1 MTTFSQKLLS
11 WYQQNKRDF
20 PWRETTDPYK
30 IWLSEIIL
38 QQTQA
43 AQGLP
48 YYEKFVENYPTI
60 FDLHQADENDVL
72 KLWQGLGYYSRA
84 RNLKKT
90 ASKIVEQHKGIF
102 PNNYKDLLKLKGIGP
117 YTAAAI
123 ASFGFKEK
131 VPTIDGNVFRVLA
144 RVFDIDLD
152 IAKTKNRANFENLA
166 LEIIDKKNP
175 DLFNQAMMEF
185 GATHCKPKNP
195 LCDSCIFQV
204 NCLANGN
211 KTINIRPVKS
221 KLQKPKTRFLN
232 YFIIKDIDG
241 HFLVNQ
247 RVNQDI
253 WQGLFELPL
262 IEGEINTWSQ
272 EQLRFLSDLAQTPI
286 SSENLIFIGQKK
298 HQLTHQT
305 LMIKFY
311 EIALDVA
318 LKQAL
323 SPHEVM
329 KKPFPI
335 VLHHFLERYFISQ
348 FGNPIN
354 QGNRT
359 LFFTKNI
366 D

>member
-1 MTTFSQKLLS
+1 MTNFSHKLLA
-11 WYQQNKRDF
+11 WYHQNKRDF

-48 YYEKFVENYPTI
+48 YYERFVENYPTI
-60 FDLHQADENDVL
+60 FDLHHADEHDVL

-90 ASKIVEQHKGIF
+90 ATFIVEQYQGIF
-102 PNNYKDLLKLKGIGP
+102 PNTYNNLIKLKGIGP

-123 ASFGFKEK
+123 ASFAFKEK

-144 RVFDIDLD
+144 RIFDVELD
-152 IAKTKNRANFENLA
+152 IAKTKNRVYFENLA
-166 LEIIDKKNP
+166 LEIIDAKRP

-195 LCDSCIFQV
+195 LCDSCIFQD
-204 NCLANGN
+204 NCLAFGN
-211 KTINIRPVKS
+211 QTISMRPVKS
-221 KLQKPKTRFLN
+221 KLQKPTNRFLN
-232 YFIIKDIDG
+232 YFVIKDNSG
-241 HFLVNQ
+241 HIIVNQ
-247 RVNQDI
+247 RTEQGI
-253 WQGLFELPL
+253 WQGLYELPL
-262 IEGEINTWSQ
+262 IEGEIANWQ
-272 EQLRFLSDLAQTPI
+272 QDDLKFLSDLTLTSI
-286 SSENLIFIGQKK
+286 SLEDLVFLGHKK

-305 LMIKFY
+305 LLINFY
-311 EIALDVA
+311 EFGSDMK
-318 LKQAL
+318 LKKAL

-335 VLHHFLERYFISQ
+335 VLYHFLGDYFS
-348 FGNPIN
+348 
-354 QGNRT
+354 T
-359 LFFTKNI
+359 A
-366 D
+366 